1 MIGRRETLLE
11 SLKQDITAKYPAAK
25 IHTIA
30 MSVTDLEKVK
40 DLPSTLPEEY
50 QDVEVLVN
58 NAGLALGVASV
69 DENDMKDAETVLNTN
84 VLSIIALCRALVPGM
99 KQRGSGHIINIG
111 SIAGHVTYSQGFNSL
126 LLTPALLHLI
136 TYSSIKVLHTMQ
148 VSTPWLALLTL
159 LDTT

>member
-1 MIGRRETLLE
+1 MIGRRENLLE
-11 SLKQDITAKYPAAK
+11 SLKHDITAKYPAAK

-30 MSVTDLEKVK
+30 MSVTDLDKVK

-111 SIAGHVTYSQGFNSL
+111 SIAGHVSYSQGFHT
-126 LLTPALLHLI
+126 LTCSCTPTL

-159 LDTT
+159 LDMT

>member
-1 MIGRRETLLE
+1 MIGRRENLLE
-11 SLKQDITAKYPAAK
+11 SLKHDITVKYPAAK

-111 SIAGHVTYSQGFNSL
+111 SIAGHVSYSQGFHTL
-126 LLTPALLHLI
+126 LLTLVLLHL
-136 TYSSIKVLHTMQ
+136 
-148 VSTPWLALLTL
+148 LTHPL
-159 LDTT
+159 RYYIQCK